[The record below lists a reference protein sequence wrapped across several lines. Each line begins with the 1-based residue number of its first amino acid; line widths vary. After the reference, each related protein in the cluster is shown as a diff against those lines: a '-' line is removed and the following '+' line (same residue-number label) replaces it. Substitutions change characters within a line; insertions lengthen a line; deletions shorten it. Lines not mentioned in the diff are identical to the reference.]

1 MYRLPFPSSKNQT
14 NYCRLT
20 FLTEFGSF
28 ILILN
33 VFSCKLTCVEVSRL
47 LTEERHQ
54 FILNQLKQHAIIKL
68 HDLISETHAS
78 ESTVRRDLQLMEE
91 AGLLVRVHG
100 GAKRVATLQTELAV
114 SEKSNQS
121 VAEKGSLAKLAVS
134 CLTPQD
140 VIFLDAGT
148 STLAMIPHLK
158 PIANL
163 TVVTNGVNH
172 ASLLADYDIRCFL
185 IGGQLKNVTKAVVG
199 ADSVAAL
206 QQYRFNK
213 VFLGTNGIHLHYGF
227 TTPDPD
233 EAAIKRTAIAQA
245 EMAIILADHTKFD
258 QVTFTKFGHLA
269 QATIV
274 TDHLTQRQ
282 LDQYQQQ
289 TDILEA
295 IK

>member
-1 MYRLPFPSSKNQT
+1 
-14 NYCRLT
+14 
-20 FLTEFGSF
+20 
-28 ILILN
+28 
-33 VFSCKLTCVEVSRL
+33 V

-54 FILNQLKQHAIIKL
+54 IILNQLKQHDIIKL
-68 HDLISETHAS
+68 HDLISATQAS
-78 ESTVRRDLQLMEE
+78 ESTIRRDLQLMEE

-100 GAKRVATLQTELAV
+100 GAKRVAALQTELAV

-121 VAEKGSLAKLAVS
+121 VSEKEAVAKLAVS

-140 VIFLDAGT
+140 VVFLDAGT
-148 STLAMIPHLK
+148 TTLAMIPYLK
-158 PIANL
+158 ATANL

-185 IGGQLKNVTKAVVG
+185 LGGRLKNVTKAIIG
-199 ADSVAAL
+199 ADSIAAL

-213 VFLGTNGIHLHYGF
+213 VFLGTNGVHLHYGY

-233 EAAIKRTAIAQA
+233 EAAIKRAAIAQA
-245 EMAIILADHTKFD
+245 EMTIVLADHTKFG
-258 QVTFTKFGHLA
+258 QVSFTKFGDLA
-269 QATIV
+269 KATIV
-274 TDHLTQRQ
+274 TDHLSQRE
-282 LDQYQQQ
+282 LDQYQQH